1 MIDVP
6 GNQGDTISTPLINR
20 LLEERKGVIV
30 LAVAQP
36 QNVGATRQRRF
47 PLARPPGRDFPESA
61 PVPAF
66 PRSPRRVRP

>member
-30 LAVAQP
+30 LAGAQP

-47 PLARPPGRDFPESA
+47 PLARPGRDLPESA

-66 PRSPRRVRP
+66 PRWPRRVRP